1 MCVEFAILA
10 GIAQGQPIAEIDS
23 VIDSAKHQ
31 QKEIARLRCD
41 GGGKQMKKYAMETT
55 VGIFLVFGLL
65 CVGYM
70 TVKLGH
76 VSLLGDNAYSLFA
89 RFTTVTG
96 LRAGS
101 PVYMLGIEVGRV
113 ERLTMDQKDQK
124 AVVEIRIQ
132 KGIKVYDDAIASIKT
147 EGLIGDMYLSIDPGG
162 AGKLLEP
169 GGTITETQPAVDIA
183 DLISKYAFGEVK
195 KP

>member
-1 MCVEFAILA
+1 
-10 GIAQGQPIAEIDS
+10 
-23 VIDSAKHQ
+23 
-31 QKEIARLRCD
+31 
-41 GGGKQMKKYAMETT
+41 MKKYAMETT

-65 CVGYM
+65 CIGYM

-89 RFTTVTG
+89 RFTTVSG

-101 PVYMLGIEVGRV
+101 PVNMLGIEVGRV
-113 ERLTMDQKDQK
+113 GRLTMDQKDQK

-132 KGIKVYDDAIASIKT
+132 RDIKVYDDAIASIKT
-147 EGLIGDMYLSIDPGG
+147 EGLIGDMFLSIDPGG

-169 GGTITETQPAVDIA
+169 GGTITETQPAVDMV
-183 DLISKYAFGEVK
+183 DLIGKYAFGEVK
-195 KP
+195 KQ